1 MKRDSSQGRER
12 GEEAVWWERIE
23 RWRQKKRLELGVGKG
38 TGGGWRKVELCRGPD
53 KKKG

>member
-1 MKRDSSQGRER
+1 MVGENREM
-12 GEEAVWWERIE
+12 ET
-23 RWRQKKRLELGVGKG
+23 KKRLELGVGKG